1 MLIPKYFPKRKD
13 TEPNFTSNIENYI
26 DEFRSY
32 DTFAEAVRHL
42 PGMYIGAT
50 GNVGWKA
57 CIREIFQNAIDEMI
71 KRESPCNYVKFIFD
85 ARAQLAIVQDNGR
98 GIPLGHIAQ
107 IYSSAHM
114 STNFEETK
122 KPYEYSSGTHGVGGG
137 VAMALSE
144 EFIVNSYVLG
154 ECHTIK
160 FQKGQPWNKGEIVD
174 KENKKIEQ
182 GTIVTLYP
190 DTSVIG
196 VPTLTVDEIY
206 QTLVLKIFPLI
217 PIGYTI
223 DFIGYDFDGKVF
235 EQHLVNTEGLRWS
248 LARKVNKPLI
258 TPIEFMDDTGYL
270 RFHAVFTYDPSDMID
285 REDIDSYANYTP
297 CVGVNVDGFLDGLCS
312 YFMGYCNKIYLKN
325 SKITINSND
334 IKTGL
339 KAVVNA
345 DALIPTFSS
354 QGKAAIS
361 NPDLRKFIFDLTK
374 KSLDAWSKVNST
386 DLNKL
391 CKYFKDIAEIRIKLE
406 SGKTRLST
414 QYEKSAISGDPQKYV
429 KATGKDHL
437 ELFIVE
443 GDSALGSAMAARNHE
458 TMAVFPIRGKIIN
471 AFTTPKARFFANEEV
486 AAITKIITGLDR
498 YDPNF
503 DPAKSRFD
511 KIIMMTDADA
521 DKLCE
526 LSAFRRNAN
535 DKNLFNCWEVF
546 IQ

>member
-1 MLIPKYFPKRKD
+1 MD
-13 TEPNFTSNIENYI
+13 TTVCVSKNIAFYNRVEPIEYGQFSI
-26 DEFRSY
+26 DVISEITR
-32 DTFAEAVRHL
+32 
-42 PGMYIGAT
+42 P
-50 GNVGWKA
+50 A
-57 CIREIFQNAIDEMI
+57 CITR
-71 KRESPCNYVKFIFD
+71 
-85 ARAQLAIVQDNGR
+85 
-98 GIPLGHIAQ
+98 
-107 IYSSAHM
+107 
-114 STNFEETK
+114 
-122 KPYEYSSGTHGVGGG
+122 
-137 VAMALSE
+137 
-144 EFIVNSYVLG
+144 
-154 ECHTIK
+154 
-160 FQKGQPWNKGEIVD
+160 
-174 KENKKIEQ
+174 
-182 GTIVTLYP
+182 
-190 DTSVIG
+190 
-196 VPTLTVDEIY
+196 
-206 QTLVLKIFPLI
+206 
-217 PIGYTI
+217 
-223 DFIGYDFDGKVF
+223 
-235 EQHLVNTEGLRWS
+235 
-248 LARKVNKPLI
+248 
-258 TPIEFMDDTGYL
+258 
-270 RFHAVFTYDPSDMID
+270 
-285 REDIDSYANYTP
+285 
-297 CVGVNVDGFLDGLCS
+297 
-312 YFMGYCNKIYLKN
+312 IYLKN

>member
-1 MLIPKYFPKRKD
+1 MSKAKQNKNQSENDFK
-13 TEPNFTSNIENYI
+13 SNIENYI

-42 PGMYIGAT
+42 PGMYIGAV

-85 ARAQLAIVQDNGR
+85 ERNQSATVQDNGR
-98 GIPLGHIAQ
+98 GIPLGHIIQ

-144 EFIVNSYVLG
+144 DFIVNSYVLG
-154 ECHTIK
+154 ECHTVQ
-160 FQKGQPWNKGEIVD
+160 FHQGQVWDKGEIINKNA
-174 KENKKIEQ
+174 KEIEQ
-182 GTIVTLYP
+182 GTIISLSP
-190 DTSVIG
+190 DVSIIG
-196 VPTLTVDEIY
+196 HTNLSVDEIY

-223 DFIGYDFDGKVF
+223 DFIGYKYDGTVLN
-235 EQHLVNTEGLRWS
+235 QHLVNTDGLKWD
-248 LARKVNKPLI
+248 LARKITKPLI
-258 TPIEFMDDTGYL
+258 NPIEYKDDTGYL
-270 RFHAVFTYDPSDMID
+270 RFHAVFTYDPSDMND

-312 YFMGYCNKIYLKN
+312 FFMGYVNKIYLKN

-334 IKTGL
+334 VKTGL

-345 DALIPTFSS
+345 DALIPTFSG

-361 NPDLRKFIFDLTK
+361 NQDLKKFINDLTK
-374 KSLDAWSKVNST
+374 KSLDAWAKVNPN

-406 SGKTRLST
+406 SGKTKLSS
-414 QYEKSAISGDPQKYV
+414 QYTKSAISGEPKKYI
-429 KATGKDHL
+429 KATGVHDI

-443 GDSALGSAMAARNHE
+443 GDSALGSASAARDHE
-458 TMAVFPIRGKIIN
+458 HMALFAIKGKIIN
-471 AFTTPKARFFANEEV
+471 AFTTSKANFFKNEEV
-486 AAITKIITGLDR
+486 SAITHIITGLDR
-498 YDPNF
+498 YEPNF
-503 DPAKSRFD
+503 DARKS
-511 KIIMMTDADA
+511 KIKRIIIMTDADA
-521 DKLCE
+521 DEVALC
-526 LSAFRRNAN
+526 LP
-535 DKNLFNCWEVF
+535 C
-546 IQ
+546 